1 MTKFKQGH
9 RELSIDTPLGSDVL
23 LLTRFTGTEALS
35 APFEYELELLSE
47 KPDINFSDILGK
59 NVSVSLS
66 AKSGALSAASSIRY
80 FNGYISRFEQT
91 HSEGNIYHY
100 SAVMVPWLWF
110 LKRRRDCRI
119 FQKLTVP
126 EIVQRIFSDLGFSSV
141 VDNALTATYRTWDYC
156 VQYRETDFD
165 FVSRLLENEGIYYFF
180 KHEKDAQSG
189 NITHKLVL
197 ADGVS
202 ASVNINGDSSISY
215 LGPDRAAKGEYI
227 RDWKL
232 RQALQSGNFMLN
244 DYDFTAPKKSLLA
257 SAANTAGV
265 VSQTDHRVYDYPGG
279 YTQSS
284 DGGNYVQA
292 RMQEQQAGFA
302 VASGNSNNRGVE
314 AGYLFTLADHPVSA
328 MNQTY
333 LIQSAHYDIR
343 NENYLQDQPGP
354 VETTFTCNL
363 TCFESSQQFRPARIT
378 PKAVVR
384 GPQTAVVVGPSGEKI
399 YTDEYG
405 RVKVQFYWD
414 TYGTSDQ
421 NSSCWIRVSQ
431 SWAGAPNNG
440 LNWGDMALPHVGDEV
455 IVDFLEGNPDKPLIT
470 GRVYNADNMP
480 PESLPANK
488 HRRIM
493 QDDYGNRVILDAT
506 PGDEHIRLYSPHHQS
521 DLQLGRSVQHT
532 TQSNTYGV
540 TYGNNWSCT
549 AGTVGNAVL
558 GSEVAICAGGYVN
571 AKGGIAYQSTL
582 GMSYTFN
589 GGYKFE
595 WDKSGEL
602 IIHDSSTSSVTKD
615 DVIMAAGGKIYLAGG
630 DAGQKASPQYTS
642 VVQINNS
649 GIELEVGPEKEISP
663 PGTNIATK
671 LIFGLV
677 GLIPLAG
684 MAMMAAGPTFENN
697 VAQSSLS
704 GSATSASIASG
715 SYTAPQSI
723 SQGINSTGLTDTS
736 DPTAA
741 GLDAA
746 GLAVMA
752 LGMVVTMVYSAYV
765 KSTEKA
771 IELSA
776 HGESALGAIKIE
788 TSGSVK
794 VESMDGPIILRH
806 KAGKNSVRLVKTGG
820 VSIESPNNNI
830 MLKATNIKLN
840 GSSGVTINGS
850 AIQVAP

>member
-1 MTKFKQGH
+1 MAKFKQGH

-23 LLTRFTGTEALS
+23 LLIKFSGSESLS
-35 APFEYELELLSE
+35 SPFEYELEMLSE

-66 AKSGALSAASSIRY
+66 AQAGSLSAAPSVRY

-100 SAVMVPWLWF
+100 HATMVPWLWF
-110 LKRRRDCRI
+110 LTRRRDCRI
-119 FQKLTVP
+119 FQNQTVP
-126 EIVQRIFSDLGFSSV
+126 QIVQQIFSDLGFSSV
-141 VDNALTATYRTWDYC
+141 VDNALTASYHTWDYC

-180 KHEKDAQSG
+180 KHEKDSQSG
-189 NITHKLVL
+189 NVTHKLVL
-197 ADGVS
+197 ADGIS
-202 ASVNINGDSSISY
+202 ASVPIAGDSTISY

-227 RDWKL
+227 RDWKM
-232 RQALQSGNFMLN
+232 QQTLQSGNFMLN

-284 DGGNYVQA
+284 DGSNYVQA
-292 RMQEQQAGFA
+292 RMQEQQCGYA
-302 VASGNSNNRGVE
+302 VASASSNNRAIE
-314 AGYLFTLADHPVSA
+314 TGYLFTLADHPVSA

-333 LIQSAHYDIR
+333 LIKSVQYDIR
-343 NENYLQDQPGP
+343 NDNYLQSQPGTA
-354 VETTFTCNL
+354 ETTFMARL
-363 TCFESSQQFRPARIT
+363 TCFESSQQFRPARVT

-455 IVDFLEGNPDKPLIT
+455 IVDFLEGDPDKPLIT

-493 QDDYGNRVILDAT
+493 QDDYGNRIILDAT
-506 PGDEHIRLYSPHHQS
+506 PGDEHIRLYSPHHHS

-549 AGTVGNAVL
+549 AGTAGNAVL
-558 GSEVAICAGGYVN
+558 GGEVAICAGGYVN
-571 AKGGIAYQSTL
+571 AKAGIAYQSTL

-595 WDKSGEL
+595 WDKSGEV
-602 IIHDSSTSSVTKD
+602 IIHDSSSSSVTKD

-630 DAGQKASPQYTS
+630 DAGQKPAAQYTS

-663 PGTNIATK
+663 PGTSIATK
-671 LIFGLV
+671 LVFGLV

-684 MAMMAAGPTFENN
+684 MAMIAAGPTFENN

-704 GSATSASIASG
+704 GSATPSSIASG
-715 SYTAPQSI
+715 SYTAPQTI
-723 SQGINSTGLTDTS
+723 LQGANSTGLTDTS

-741 GLDAA
+741 ALDGA
-746 GLAVMA
+746 GLATMA
-752 LGMVVTMVYSAYV
+752 IGLVATMVYSAYV
-765 KSTEKA
+765 KATEKA

-776 HGESALGAIKIE
+776 HGESALGSVKIA

-806 KAGKNSVRLVKTGG
+806 KVGKNSIRLVKTGG
-820 VSIESPNNNI
+820 VSIESPNNNVL
-830 MLKATNIKLN
+830 LKATNIKLN
-840 GSSGVTINGS
+840 GSAGVTINGS
-850 AIQVAP
+850 AIQVEP